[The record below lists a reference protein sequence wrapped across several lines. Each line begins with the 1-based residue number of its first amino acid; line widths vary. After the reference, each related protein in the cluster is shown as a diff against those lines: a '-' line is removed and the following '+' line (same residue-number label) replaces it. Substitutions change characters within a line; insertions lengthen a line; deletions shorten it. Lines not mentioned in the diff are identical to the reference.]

1 MAHTIL
7 HIVLYIWVLASAGFA
22 LIAKWSH
29 IAPLLE
35 FLMKLMAIAA
45 VVWVILD
52 FLKIQ
57 Y

>member
-1 MAHTIL
+1 MGHTIPL
-7 HIVLYIWVLASAGFA
+7 IVLYIWVLASAGFTLVA
-22 LIAKWSH
+22 KLTINQIAGIIFK
-29 IAPLLE
+29 I
-35 FLMKLMAIAA
+35 MAIAA

>member
-7 HIVLYIWVLASAGFA
+7 HIVLYIWVLASAGFTLVA
-22 LIAKWSH
+22 KMSINQIAAIILK
-29 IAPLLE
+29 I
-35 FLMKLMAIAA
+35 MAIAA

-52 FLKIQ
+52 MLKIQ

>member
-7 HIVLYIWVLASAGFA
+7 QIVLYIWVLASAGFT
-22 LIAKWSH
+22 LVAKWSNANTL
-29 IAPLLE
+29 IE
-35 FLMKLMAIAA
+35 ILMKIMAIAA

-52 FLKIQ
+52 ILKIQ